1 MPYVSDIRLA
11 VSVHSEHLDPDEIT
25 ELAGVSPTD
34 SHRIGDPKGRV
45 RPGTYSTNHWESA
58 ICVDGLAEGTDQIQ
72 WFSDGIARLLKPI
85 NVDFVLALLARDA
98 DAGAIIWVG
107 LFDIQDQG
115 AFNITPAASRLL
127 GQYDLELVF
136 DMYVDHDAD

>member
-34 SHRIGDPKGRV
+34 SHRIGDPKGHV
-45 RPGTYSTNHWESA
+45 RPGTFPTNYWENA
-58 ICVDGLAEGTDQIQ
+58 IRVDGQAEGTDRIQ

-85 NVDFVLALLARDA
+85 RAGFVPSLLARDA

-115 AFNITPAASRLL
+115 AFNISPNASRLL
-127 GQYDLELVF
+127 GEYELELVF